1 MAADSL
7 IGKTFIN
14 LELFLHKVAQLGV
27 FEALIF
33 NYKLKVGVLEP
44 ASNLFKP
51 IVNELIN
58 ELQLVIQEQALVGP
72 YSQPAVTSPQNLN
85 GVRIETCSSNEEGKT
100 DTTRTNESVVLSFC
114 EIDYSTKDIQ
124 NLTSLH
130 NVNEADSTN
139 HETPSNFQDG
149 DGNGNEGVVTENID
163 SPKENVKACKTL
175 RRKQKDERCC
185 KTENDV
191 MGKSSHMQDTG
202 NNDSRSRFFMC
213 PVCNRK
219 FLKESRLAA
228 HLSKCGK
235 AKGKAETR
243 FCEYCDMG
251 FSSQRVLNLHI
262 ERIHKL
268 PLASTESASTAGDTI
283 SLKDDFPDDLPF
295 FCCVVC
301 QSAYKSVSDF
311 VTHACKDASLKL
323 GREAVASAEHLR
335 QLRKFLCG
343 LCREEFRSLARTLYH
358 LARCSGGPYR
368 CELCPNKYDYPRELN
383 QHKSKAHRGANSF
396 FCDECGLNFKLRT
409 SLQKHKVNRHERHE
423 SLFTCDECS
432 KTFTKRIHLTRHK
445 ICFHRFE
452 RKFLCQV
459 CGKKFSTHSS
469 LSAHLD
475 THTELKRFS
484 CTFCSRKF
492 RQKEKLKFHI
502 RIHTG
507 ERPHLCQTCGKGFIR
522 KSKLDDHIR
531 RHLGEKR
538 YSCDLC
544 PKCYASSW
552 DLKLHR
558 KKCHPEVESSNPPI
572 EASASTE
579 APSELTPV
587 ADIDD
592 PDEPSPLPVPL
603 SVETV
608 VPQQQSASSTPPVLV
623 QLDGGH
629 AGMLTLTD
637 AVQLGPLMAADGTT
651 ATGGPTLGTT
661 AQFVQPPPTEAFGLQ
676 PGLVFVPATFDVSSI
691 TY

>member
-72 YSQPAVTSPQNLN
+72 YSQPVVTSPQNLN

-175 RRKQKDERCC
+175 RRKHKDERCC

-191 MGKSSHMQDTG
+191 TGKSSHIQDTV
-202 NNDSRSRFFMC
+202 NNDSRSRFFVC

-262 ERIHKL
+262 ER
-268 PLASTESASTAGDTI
+268 
-283 SLKDDFPDDLPF
+283 
-295 FCCVVC
+295 
-301 QSAYKSVSDF
+301 
-311 VTHACKDASLKL
+311 L

-368 CELCPNKYDYPRELN
+368 CELCPNKYDFPRELN

-484 CTFCSRKF
+484 CSFCSRKF

-637 AVQLGPLMAADGTT
+637 AVQLGPLMATDGTT

-661 AQFVQPPPTEAFGLQ
+661 AQFVQPPPTEDFGLQ